1 MGELSHSAKEMGKA
15 TALVSLRRMIDQLEN
30 DQIEILSM
38 RVDWNDSAFAV
49 FNEDQR
55 FIKTE
60 SFTYKHVK

>member
-1 MGELSHSAKEMGKA
+1 MGEKSHSTKEMGKA
-15 TALVSLRRMIDQLEN
+15 VALASLKRLIDQLEN

-49 FNEDQR
+49 FNE
-55 FIKTE
+55 IKTE